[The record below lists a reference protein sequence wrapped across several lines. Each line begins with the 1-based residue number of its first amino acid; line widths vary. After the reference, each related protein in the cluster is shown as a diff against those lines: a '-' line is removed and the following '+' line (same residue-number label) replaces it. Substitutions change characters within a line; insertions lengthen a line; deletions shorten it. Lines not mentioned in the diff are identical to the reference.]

1 MKRDPSDAVVAW
13 LVFALAA
20 VLTIVTLGRI
30 VAGVWRKIP

>member
-13 LVFALAA
+13 LVVALAA

-30 VAGVWRKIP
+30 VVGVLRRFP